1 MRRYLARMVADR
13 HLIGYSS
20 GNFGKNLLLGSVDVT
35 LLFLLTDRL
44 GIAPQRVG
52 LLMLMV
58 FAADLMLDLGAGA
71 LAAWAQTRGIGYRRL
86 IALGTLPCAAAFAL
100 IYSLPAL
107 APDNITV
114 IALAIIFFRAT
125 YAVIDVPHNSLLAR
139 VATDSRARGRAS
151 GYRTVFSSAGSV
163 VIATVLVPF
172 MGAGG
177 QPATASQLSLL
188 GTTGGMV
195 FCAVML
201 FAAWSAREEGAAGVR
216 PLRPHARIALLPKPD
231 RLFGAIAVIAL
242 MTGFA
247 IPVFGKMML
256 HIATYVLQRPGLAG
270 PILLSVTIG
279 QLAGAALWIVL
290 VRSRDKTSLLAISHG
305 VAICGVACFA
315 MAGATP
321 WLLTA
326 SALLVGVGFGGVFM
340 LPWGILADIT
350 DFAEFRHGERRETA
364 TFATFL
370 VILKGGGAASM
381 ATVGWTLERLG
392 YVPGVAQSES
402 VIQGMKL
409 LAYGFPIIGS
419 LVAILTLRQLAIGH
433 EAHARV
439 VRANQRGVLTAAAAR
454 KIPVKGVADG
464 ARKQHHLQIDG
475 GRSPWRSTEGGK

>member
-1 MRRYLARMVADR
+1 MGRFRAKLATDRY
-13 HLIGYSS
+13 LIGYSS

-35 LLFLLTDRL
+35 LLFLLTDLL

-58 FAADLMLDLGAGA
+58 FAADLVLDLGVGL
-71 LAAWAQTRGIGYRRL
+71 LAAWAQNRGIAYRRL
-86 IALGTLPCAAAFAL
+86 IALGAPPCGAAFAL

-107 APDNITV
+107 APADITV

-125 YAVIDVPHNSLLAR
+125 YSIIDVPHNSLLAR

-151 GYRTVFSSAGSV
+151 GYRTVFSSAASV

-172 MGAGG
+172 MGAAG
-177 QPATASQLSLL
+177 QRATAGQLSLL
-188 GTTGGMV
+188 GMAGALV
-195 FCAVML
+195 FCAVMF
-201 FAAWSAREEGAAGVR
+201 FAAWSAREEGLVGERRTR
-216 PLRPHARIALLPKPD
+216 PSARIVFLPKLD

-256 HIATYVLQRPGLAG
+256 HIATYVLKQPGLAG
-270 PILLSVTIG
+270 PVLLTITLG
-279 QLAGAALWIVL
+279 QLAGAALWIFL

-305 VAICGVACFA
+305 VAICGVLCFA

-326 SALLVGVGFGGVFM
+326 SALLIGIGFGGVFM

-364 TFATFL
+364 TFATIL
-370 VILKGGGAASM
+370 VILKAGGAASLAM
-381 ATVGWTLERLG
+381 VGWTLEQLG
-392 YVPGVAQSES
+392 YVPGVAQPES

-409 LAYGFPIIGS
+409 LAFGVPILGS
-419 LVAILTLRQLAIGH
+419 VVAILTLRRFAVGH
-433 EAHARV
+433 QRHARV
-439 VRANQRGVLTAAAAR
+439 VRANQR
-454 KIPVKGVADG
+454 
-464 ARKQHHLQIDG
+464 
-475 GRSPWRSTEGGK
+475 

>member
-1 MRRYLARMVADR
+1 MARLRAKLMTDR

-35 LLFLLTDRL
+35 LLFMLTDLL
-44 GIAPQRVG
+44 GIAPQRVA
-52 LLMLMV
+52 LLMLTV
-58 FAADLMLDLGAGA
+58 FAADLVLDLVAGL
-71 LAAWAQTRGIGYRRL
+71 LAARAQNRGIGYRRL
-86 IALGTLPCAAAFAL
+86 VALGALPCGAAFAL

-107 APDNITV
+107 APPNITV
-114 IALAIIFFRAT
+114 IALVIIFFRAA
-125 YAVIDVPHNSLLAR
+125 YAIIDVPHNSLLAR

-151 GYRTVFSSAGSV
+151 GYRTVFSSAASV

-172 MGAGG
+172 MGADG
-177 QPATASQLSLL
+177 QRASAGQLSLL
-188 GTTGGMV
+188 GMAGGVV

-201 FAAWSAREEGAAGVR
+201 FAAWSAREEGVVGER
-216 PLRPHARIALLPKPD
+216 RLRPSARIAFLPKLD
-231 RLFGAIAVIAL
+231 SLFGAIAVIAL

-256 HIATYVLQRPGLAG
+256 HIATYVLKQPGLAG
-270 PILLSVTIG
+270 PILLTITLG
-279 QLAGAALWIVL
+279 QLAGAALWIFL

-305 VAICGVACFA
+305 VAICGVLCFA

-326 SALLVGVGFGGVFM
+326 SALLIGVGFGGVFM

-350 DFAEFRHGERRETA
+350 DFAQFRHGERRETA
-364 TFATFL
+364 TFATIL
-370 VILKGGGAASM
+370 VILKAGGAASL

-402 VIQGMKL
+402 VIEGMKL
-409 LAYGFPIIGS
+409 LAYGIPILGS

-433 EAHARV
+433 QAHARV
-439 VRANQRGVLTAAAAR
+439 VRANQR
-454 KIPVKGVADG
+454 
-464 ARKQHHLQIDG
+464 
-475 GRSPWRSTEGGK
+475 